1 MFWEF
6 KSGLSVRKLFDMG
19 RKRRKV
25 RVRLRIA
32 AKTFLRRLNI
42 VLRAFRES
50 AIRRFDCIQA
60 LTDLSVRQAALRQGL
75 VDEFLRLSG
84 GEGLCDGAHRH
95 LAVDRRR
102 HPQALPVLLQ
112 IRLGTH
118 VVHLDVVGQPA
129 KAIEPSLKNTQSGN

>member
-1 MFWEF
+1 M
-6 KSGLSVRKLFDMG
+6 
-19 RKRRKV
+19 
-25 RVRLRIA
+25 
-32 AKTFLRRLNI
+32 
-42 VLRAFRES
+42 S
-50 AIRRFDCIQA
+50 ADRPATRSHA

-75 VDEFLRLSG
+75 VDEFLRLAG
-84 GEGLCDGAHRH
+84 GERLCDGAHRH

-129 KAIEPSLKNTQSGN
+129 KAMEPGL